1 MAQLF
6 YGKLDNASPI
16 GNGSNSYIRVR
27 FDATTSS
34 TTLTNVT
41 DVSGYFG
48 LDKVRV
54 GQILVESSAFP
65 SGTVITAVDVGN
77 NTITVEDN
85 PSTAESQG
93 LGRISPPQ
101 GEYFIPSASLT
112 DPNTVTPTNFNDIT
126 GSNDTDFTSGG
137 IVYAILGQA
146 TDSGGNAINGRFHKY
161 TVSEVYYRNGAG
173 SEGSIYIKWGEK
185 GTEADSGDEMS
196 VSTNQKMAI
205 VALTTS
211 ESLAPM
217 FSPAF
222 AGITDLNTGQ
232 GVAAY
237 QIEVQDFLDDL
248 VTTDVFY
255 TGSRVESNLENLNFT
270 GSGVTVT
277 SSGSRGVLI
286 NIPGGGGGG
295 STDTGSLLTTASA
308 ANNVITFTKGDAST
322 FTVTVDTGS
331 GGGSLFPYTGSAEI
345 TGSLE
350 VIGFTN
356 LTGSTF
362 IQGTA
367 GNDALAVSDS
377 SGDKKFSVN
386 SEGVVVLEEQTSEP
400 TAVEGGIYYSHSQFY
415 FGIE

>member
-6 YGKLDNASPI
+6 YGKLDGASPI

-27 FDATTSS
+27 FDALTSS

-41 DVSGYFG
+41 DVSGYLG
-48 LDKVRV
+48 QDKIRV

-65 SGTVITAVDVGN
+65 SGTIITAVDTGN
-77 NTITVEDN
+77 NTITVTDL
-85 PSTAESQG
+85 PLTAESQG

-101 GEYFIPSASLT
+101 GEYFIPSSSLV

-126 GSNDTDFTSGG
+126 GSDDSNFQPGS

-146 TDSGGNAINGRFHKY
+146 TDSGGNVINGRFHKY
-161 TVSEVYYRNGAG
+161 TVSEVFYRNPAG

-185 GTEADSGDEMS
+185 GTESDSGDQMAI
-196 VSTNQKMAI
+196 STNQKIAI

-217 FSPAF
+217 FTPSF
-222 AGITDLNTGQ
+222 GGITDLNTGQ

-255 TGSRVESNLENLNFT
+255 TGSRVGSNLENLNFI
-270 GSGVTVT
+270 GDGVTVQ
-277 SSGSRGVLI
+277 SSGSRGVVI
-286 NIPGGGGGG
+286 NIPGGDAG
-295 STDTGSLLTTASA
+295 SA
-308 ANNVITFTKGDAST
+308 
-322 FTVTVDTGS
+322 
-331 GGGSLFPYTGSAEI
+331 FPYTGSASI

-362 IQGTA
+362 IKG
-367 GNDALAVSDS
+367 GVGLDALTVSDS

-386 SEGVVVLEEQTSEP
+386 SEGVIVLEEQITEP

-415 FGIE
+415 FGVE

>member
-1 MAQLF
+1 MARQLF
-6 YGKLDNASPI
+6 YGKLADVSPV

-48 LDKVRV
+48 QDKIRV

-65 SGTVITAVDVGN
+65 SGTVITAVDTAN

-85 PSTAESQG
+85 PATVESQG

-112 DPNTVTPTNFNDIT
+112 DPQSLVTFNNIT
-126 GSNDTDFTSGG
+126 GSDDTDYDSNDGVT
-137 IVYAILGQA
+137 YAVLGPA
-146 TDSGGNAINGRFHKY
+146 ADSGQNLIAGRFHKY
-161 TVSEVYYRNGAG
+161 TISEVFHRNGSG
-173 SEGSIYIKWGEK
+173 GEGSIYIKWGEK
-185 GTEADSGDEMS
+185 GTESDSGDEMYS
-196 VSTNQKMAI
+196 AASQTFAI
-205 VALTTS
+205 VGLTPS

-217 FSPAF
+217 FSRNLS
-222 AGITDLNTGQ
+222 GIQELNTGQ
-232 GVAAY
+232 EFAAF
-237 QIEVQDFLDDL
+237 QIEVQDFLDDI

-255 TGSRVESNLENLNFT
+255 TGSSVASNIENLNFT
-270 GSGVTVT
+270 GSGVTIT

-295 STDTGSLLTTASA
+295 
-308 ANNVITFTKGDAST
+308 GDA
-322 FTVTVDTGS
+322 
-331 GGGSLFPYTGSAEI
+331 FPYTGSAEI

-356 LTGSTF
+356 LTGSVF
-362 IQGTA
+362 IEGTS
-367 GNDALAVSDS
+367 GSDAFAVSDS
-377 SGDKKFSVN
+377 SSVKRFSIN
-386 SEGVVVLEEQTSEP
+386 SEGVAVLAEMTSEP
-400 TAVEGGIYYSHSQFY
+400 TAVEGGMYYSASQFF
-415 FGIE
+415 FGVE

>member
-1 MAQLF
+1 MARQLF
-6 YGKLDNASPI
+6 YGKLDGVSPI

-65 SGTVITAVDVGN
+65 SGTIITAVDVGN

-101 GEYFIPSASLT
+101 GDYFIESASII
-112 DPNTVTPTNFNDIT
+112 DPQGLVNFNDIT
-126 GSNDTDFTSGG
+126 GSDDSNYLDSA
-137 IVYAILGQA
+137 VYALLGPSADDGQ
-146 TDSGGNAINGRFHKY
+146 NEVVGRFHKY
-161 TVSEVYYRNGAG
+161 TISEVFYRNPSGA
-173 SEGSIYIKWGEK
+173 EGSIYIKWGEK
-185 GTEADSGDEMS
+185 GTESSSGDELFVGS
-196 VSTNQKMAI
+196 NQKMAI
-205 VALTTS
+205 VALTPS
-211 ESLAPM
+211 ESLAPI
-217 FSPAF
+217 FSPSF
-222 AGITDLNTGQ
+222 TGITDLNVGQ
-232 GVAAY
+232 GVAAF
-237 QIEVQDFLDDL
+237 QIEVQDFLDDI

-255 TGSRVESNLENLNFT
+255 TGSSVNSNIENLNFI
-270 GSGVTVT
+270 GDGVTVQ
-277 SSGSRGVLI
+277 SSGSRGVVI
-286 NIPGGGGGG
+286 NIPGGDAG
-295 STDTGSLLTTASA
+295 SA
-308 ANNVITFTKGDAST
+308 
-322 FTVTVDTGS
+322 
-331 GGGSLFPYTGSAEI
+331 FPYTGSASI

-362 IQGTA
+362 IKG
-367 GNDALAVSDS
+367 GVGLDALTVSDS

-386 SEGVVVLEEQTSEP
+386 SEGVIVLEEQATEP

-415 FGIE
+415 FGVE